1 MCIYLWQEYRFT
13 QLTQNIVLTKHTV
26 LRNENEH
33 TRLIS
38 EQYQNQI
45 KNNNQPEIYRND
57 FIKR

>member
-1 MCIYLWQEYRFT
+1 MCIYLWQDHRST
-13 QLTQNIVLTKHTV
+13 QLPQNIALMKHTV
-26 LRNENEH
+26 LRNEDEH

-45 KNNNQPEIYRND
+45 RNNNHPEIYQND